1 MEINRERADNN
12 KIEDRNDVT
21 LGANIESTETIG
33 IDTNKLLLGTE
44 KVETSEVLSEADVAK
59 AAVLWEFMKPENR
72 DYHVALIAHEQ
83 WLSTEEMM
91 DLVTDADILWTY
103 IQPGGEYESLVTGNV
118 NSDMQT
124 KSRKMIEFTPSMR
137 RVAATMLLIPAVATL
152 YSCDND
158 TVKPGVEVINTIDR
172 TTDNPA
178 NRADFEKTLKPKE
191 LADGVATM
199 DFDVIWTGSRYEL
212 KSKPLLDFSAAKNQ
226 LRLDAEKFWHDVE
239 KCYFFYSFTNNS
251 NLRVAR
257 GIPFSELSA
266 NEWKINLNSNGFN
279 KYIMQ
284 SELSK
289 GDPLTDFVLKWQS
302 WYLSIWTSAPDLSDM
317 SQLQVINPYRIWK

>member
-1 MEINRERADNN
+1 
-12 KIEDRNDVT
+12 
-21 LGANIESTETIG
+21 
-33 IDTNKLLLGTE
+33 
-44 KVETSEVLSEADVAK
+44 
-59 AAVLWEFMKPENR
+59 
-72 DYHVALIAHEQ
+72 
-83 WLSTEEMM
+83 MM

-226 LRLDAEKFWHDVE
+226 LRLDAEKF
-239 KCYFFYSFTNNS
+239 
-251 NLRVAR
+251 
-257 GIPFSELSA
+257 
-266 NEWKINLNSNGFN
+266 
-279 KYIMQ
+279 
-284 SELSK
+284 
-289 GDPLTDFVLKWQS
+289 
-302 WYLSIWTSAPDLSDM
+302 
-317 SQLQVINPYRIWK
+317 